1 MTATVTEIVICGA
14 CGRMGEA
21 LLRLGAALPS
31 IRLVGALDTPDK
43 VAAAG
48 GLVRAGGGEVR
59 LCASLDD
66 LAPPRGAIVVDFS
79 APAATRSLV
88 AQLAARGLKAV
99 IGTTGLGAEDL
110 EAIRAAGHETAILW
124 APNMSVGV
132 NVLLGLVRQ
141 LAAVVP
147 DYDIEIVEAHHHH
160 KKDAPS
166 GTALALGEAA
176 AAGRGV
182 PLSSVA
188 RHGREGLTGERP
200 AGEIGFHAVRA
211 GDIVGEHTVY
221 FAGPGERI
229 EVTHRAHSRDTFA
242 AGALRAA
249 QFLASRERGFYTMRD
264 ALGL

>member
-1 MTATVTEIVICGA
+1 MVDVVIAGA

-21 LLRLGAALPS
+21 LLRVGACTAG
-31 IRLVGALDTPDK
+31 IRLAGALDVKEK

-48 GLVRAGGGEVR
+48 GVLRAAGGDIR

-66 LAPPRGAIVVDFS
+66 LAPALGTVVVDFS
-79 APAATRSLV
+79 APAASRALA

-99 IGTTGLGAEDL
+99 IGTTGLTADDL
-110 EAIRAAGHETAILW
+110 AVIRAAGDATAVLW

-147 DYDIEIVEAHHHH
+147 DYDIEIVEAHHRH

-166 GTALALGEAA
+166 GTAIALGEAA

-182 PLSSVA
+182 ALAAVA
-188 RHGREGLTGERP
+188 RHGREGLVGERP
-200 AGEIGFHAVRA
+200 TGEIGFHAVRA
-211 GDIVGEHTVY
+211 GDIVGEHTVT

-249 QFLASRERGFYTMRD
+249 IFLSTRERGFFTMAD